1 LWREDGLY
9 NVIVVLGHNDDP
21 VVPAM
26 GSAIFMHCAAEDYR
40 PTEGCVALAEEDLRA
55 LLKLAKPGDAV
66 AFIA

>member
-1 LWREDGLY
+1 
-9 NVIVVLGHNDDP
+9 
-21 VVPAM
+21 M
-26 GSAIFMHCAAEDYR
+26 GSAIFMHCASEDYR